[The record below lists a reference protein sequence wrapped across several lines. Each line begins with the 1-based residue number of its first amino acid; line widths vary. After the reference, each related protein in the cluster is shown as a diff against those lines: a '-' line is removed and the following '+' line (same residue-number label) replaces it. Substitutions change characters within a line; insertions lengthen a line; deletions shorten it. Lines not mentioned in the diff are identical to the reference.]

1 MSKLTYIGIVED
13 TKPFRV
19 VNKDL
24 FKRELDLLPKG
35 KYRITVERYRKNK
48 SNPQLGYLFACVYPL
63 SQKLLL
69 DAGWELP
76 SIDSVDAFWKQK
88 FAESKV
94 VNRTTGEI
102 IDLPGL
108 KREFTTTEMMGYI
121 ESIRQYC
128 AEYLGG
134 YIPEPMEQ
142 TQMEFN
148 ES

>member
-1 MSKLTYIGIVED
+1 MQKIQYIGIKED
-13 TKPFRV
+13 GKAFRV
-19 VNKDL
+19 VNSKL
-24 FKRELDLLPKG
+24 LTEELNRLSKG
-35 KYRITVERYRKNK
+35 KYRLTVEKYRKNK

-76 SIDSVDAFWKQK
+76 SIESVDAFWKQK
-88 FAESKV
+88 FAESRI
-94 VNRTTGEI
+94 VNRHTGEVLEI
-102 IDLPGL
+102 PGL

-142 TQMEFN
+142 MKIEI
-148 ES
+148 